1 MVSSSATTVNQYIK
15 SLTKDRK
22 EIVSELRKV
31 ILKNL
36 PQGYEEMMEY
46 GMICYVI
53 PLSKYPN
60 TYNKKPLVYCALAS
74 QKNYVSLYLSCVYV
88 DKATRKEFED
98 SYKSSG
104 KKMNA
109 GKSCIRFKSLA
120 EVPFPVINR
129 AIKKFKVKE
138 FIEIYEKGRKGK

>member
-1 MVSSSATTVNQYIK
+1 MVSSTATTVNQYIK
-15 SLTKDRK
+15 LLPEDRK
-22 EIVSELRKV
+22 EIVSELRKL
-31 ILKNL
+31 ILQNL
-36 PQGYEEMMEY
+36 PQGYEEIMEY

-88 DKATRKEFED
+88 DKATRREFED
-98 SYKSSG
+98 AYESSG

-109 GKSCIRFKSLA
+109 GKSCIRFRSLTD
-120 EVPFPVINR
+120 VPLPVVKK
-129 AIKKFKVKE
+129 AIKKFKVKK
-138 FIEIYEKGRKGK
+138 FIEIYENSRKG

>member
-1 MVSSSATTVNQYIK
+1 
-15 SLTKDRK
+15 
-22 EIVSELRKV
+22 
-31 ILKNL
+31 
-36 PQGYEEMMEY
+36 MMEY

-109 GKSCIRFKSLA
+109 GKSCIRFKSLT
-120 EVPFPVINR
+120 EIPFPVINR